1 METDWQE
8 VLSRALAGDEQSLG
22 ALCQRYVKPRIHP
35 LILQRVQHWQDAE
48 DLTQQVLEKVVQY
61 ASRIR
66 CRSLNSFEAFIS
78 IVARN
83 ACIELWRKRSKNPV
97 VLPLAD
103 DAPDHCATPEQEA
116 ARCELIDLLNT
127 LVREALSEDER
138 ELLVMRILLDFTFRK
153 IAEQTGISIATL
165 HARYQRILQK
175 LGEAPDLAAY
185 SNAQRRKLR

>member
-8 VLSRALAGDEQSLG
+8 VLSRALAGDAQALG
-22 ALCQRYVKPRIHP
+22 ALCQDYVKPRIHP

-66 CRSLNSFEAFIS
+66 CRSLSSFEAFVS

-83 ACIELWRKRSKNPV
+83 ACIEFWRKRSKNPV
-97 VLPLAD
+97 VQQLTEET
-103 DAPDHCATPEQEA
+103 PDNCETPEQEV
-116 ARCELIDLLNT
+116 ARYELIDRLNT

-165 HARYQRILQK
+165 HARCQRILQK
-175 LGEAPDLAAY
+175 LSEAPDLAAY
-185 SNAQRRKLR
+185 SNARRRKLR